1 MGNALADHPKAK
13 ESPGG
18 GLARSLYEEKVCGVG
33 YAAHYFGQFYA
44 A

>member
-1 MGNALADHPKAK
+1 MGNALADHSKAK

-33 YAAHYFGQFYA
+33 YAAHFFGQFYA

>member
-1 MGNALADHPKAK
+1 MGNALADHPKVK
-13 ESPGG
+13 ESLGG